1 MTNKE
6 GVLCVFTKAP
16 VPGQVKTRL
25 IPTLGEAKATE
36 LYQNL
41 LTRTL
46 KTACSSNIDQVRL
59 YCTPTTD
66 HPELIGCAEN
76 FDIELWLQQGDDL
89 GARMCKAMED
99 GLEEFDYALVLGCDC
114 PWLKTE
120 DLNLAYHKLASNK
133 DVVLGPAEDGGY
145 YLLGFRSSNKILFE
159 NMSWGGPDILQ
170 ETRRRLQIAAIDWFE
185 LAEYPDLDVP
195 EDLPAYERL
204 LAI

>member
-1 MTNKE
+1 MTKKE

-66 HPELIGCAEN
+66 HPELIGYAKK

-89 GARMCKAMED
+89 GARMCKAIED
-99 GLEEFDYALVLGCDC
+99 GLDEFDYALVLGCDC

-145 YLLGFRSSNKILFE
+145 YLLGFRSLNKILFE

-170 ETRRRLQIAAIDWFE
+170 ETRRRLRIAAIDWFE
-185 LAEYPDLDVP
+185 IAEYPDLDVP

-204 LAI
+204 LAN

>member
-1 MTNKE
+1 M
-6 GVLCVFTKAP
+6 CVFTKAP

-25 IPTLGEAKATE
+25 IPTLGEARATE
-36 LYQNL
+36 LYQTL

-46 KTACSSNIDQVRL
+46 ETACSSDIDQVRL

-66 HPELIGCAEN
+66 HPELIGYAKK

-99 GLEEFDYALVLGCDC
+99 SLAEFDYALVLGCDC

-120 DLNLAYHKLASNK
+120 DLNLAYNKLASNK

-170 ETRRRLQIAAIDWFE
+170 ETRRRLRIAAIDWFE
-185 LAEYPDLDVP
+185 IAEYPDLDVP

>member
-1 MTNKE
+1 MTKKE

-25 IPTLGEAKATE
+25 IPTLGEARATE
-36 LYQNL
+36 LYQTL

-46 KTACSSNIDQVRL
+46 KTACSSDIDQVRL

-66 HPELIGCAEN
+66 HPELIEYAN
-76 FDIELWLQQGDDL
+76 KFDIELCLQQGEDL
-89 GARMCKAMED
+89 GARMCKALED

-120 DLNLAYHKLASNK
+120 DLNLAYNNLSTKK
-133 DVVLGPAEDGGY
+133 EVVLGPAEDGGY
-145 YLLGFRSSNKILFE
+145 YLLGLRSPKNFLFE
-159 NMSWGGPDILQ
+159 NMPWGGPDILQ
-170 ETRRRLQIAAIDWFE
+170 QTRKRLREAAINWFE
-185 LAEYPDLDVP
+185 IAEYPDLDVP